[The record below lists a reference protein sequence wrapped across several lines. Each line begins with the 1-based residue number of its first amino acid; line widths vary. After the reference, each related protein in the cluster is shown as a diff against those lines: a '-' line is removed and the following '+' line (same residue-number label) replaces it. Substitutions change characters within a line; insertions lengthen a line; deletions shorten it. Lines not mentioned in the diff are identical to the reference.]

1 MNAQRGSLK
10 TAMSKFSLRARWV
23 LCGDGPALKD
33 GVVSIDNGRI
43 VSVSHRRPL
52 IQDLH
57 DLGDVILMP
66 GLVNTHTHLEFSD
79 SARPLGKPAMP
90 LADWIRQVIGTRKR
104 GDRDPAKAIQIG
116 LAESLNAGVTTIG
129 EISTA
134 SQSAYANYQGANLLA
149 FEEVIGFSAG
159 RMASICAD
167 VESRLEQ
174 GRCENTRSSLGISP
188 HAPYTV
194 HPELLKRLVAL
205 ACDRDLPVAM
215 HLAESR
221 EELELLATGSGPF
234 RQLLE
239 DRSMW
244 DPDAIPHGSK
254 PLDYLRILAGAPRAL
269 VIHGNYLNDEEIG
282 FLVKNRE
289 QMSVVFCPRTHA
301 YFGHDPYPLERMLS
315 AGVRVAVGT
324 DSRASNPD
332 LDLLSE
338 LHSIALR
345 FPTIPPATILQLGT
359 LHGAQALGL
368 ALETGSL
375 TPGKWADMIA
385 VPCPENG
392 DPYEVLLRS
401 DAKPQSVWIRGNRH
415 VLQNL
420 DNSDS

>member
-1 MNAQRGSLK
+1 
-10 TAMSKFSLRARWV
+10 MSKFSLRARWV
-23 LCGDGPALKD
+23 LCGDGHALKD
-33 GVVSIDNGRI
+33 GVVSIDNSRI
-43 VSVSHRRPL
+43 VSVGQRRPSSE
-52 IQDLH
+52 DLH
-57 DLGDVILMP
+57 DLGDVVLMP

-79 SARPLGKPAMP
+79 LARPLGKPAMS
-90 LADWIRQVIGTRKR
+90 LTDWIRQVIGTRKR
-104 GDRDPAKAIQIG
+104 ADRDPAKAIQMG
-116 LAESLNAGVTTIG
+116 LTESLNAGVTTIG

-134 SQSAYANYQGANLLA
+134 SQSAYANYQGANLWV

-167 VESRLEQ
+167 VERRLEQ
-174 GRCENTRSSLGISP
+174 GRAENTPNSLGISP

-215 HLAESR
+215 HVAESR
-221 EELELLATGSGPF
+221 EELELLATGSGSF

-244 DPDAIPHGSK
+244 DAAAIPQSSK
-254 PLDYLRILAGAPRAL
+254 PLDYLKILAEAPRTL
-269 VIHGNYLNDEEIG
+269 VIHGNYLSDEEIG
-282 FLVKNRE
+282 FLATNRE

-332 LDLLSE
+332 LNLLTE
-338 LHSIALR
+338 LRSIAWQ
-345 FPTIPPATILQLGT
+345 FPTVPPATILQLGT
-359 LHGAQALGL
+359 LNGAESLGM
-368 ALETGSL
+368 AQEAGSL
-375 TPGKWADMIA
+375 SPGKWADMIA

-401 DAKPQSVWIRGNRH
+401 DAKPQSVWIRGNR
-415 VLQNL
+415 LE
-420 DNSDS
+420 